1 MNHRLKS
8 PFFFFLF
15 IISISAFSQNN
26 SIKLFLKCS
35 CDSNYIRD
43 QINYIDYV
51 RDQEDANIIL
61 EVYGDPNGNRGKYSI
76 YFIGKNNFIGMDDKL
91 SFESHPKMTND
102 EIRSGLKDKI
112 QTGILKYLVKT
123 TDINDLNIS
132 ITKPE
137 NNIYDY
143 DSLIVDKWK
152 NWIFEISASGYYEK
166 ESSRKVND
174 FNGRFEVNRYTE
186 DWRIETTL
194 RFFKRIEEF
203 LSENNNFKSSRVY
216 KGAYGKI
223 VRSISDHWSTGIFY
237 GLSED
242 SYENIKFSNNFSP
255 AIEYSIFPYKEVVRR
270 EMVLEYKIGYRK
282 NNYQSKTIYGKND
295 EFLGIHSFAF
305 KTRYRQNWG
314 DIYSRF
320 SFFTYLH
327 DNSKNRLT
335 FDNYLNIRIFEGFS
349 LRLGAEIRFIRD
361 QINLAAGQASIE
373 DLLLQQRS
381 IATDFY
387 NEFRL
392 GLTYTFGSAFN
403 NIINTR
409 L

>member
-112 QTGILKYLVKT
+112 QRGILKYLVKT

-137 NNIYDY
+137 INIYDY

-203 LSENNNFKSSRVY
+203 LSETNNFKSSRVY

-237 GLSED
+237 GLSKD

>member
-112 QTGILKYLVKT
+112 QRGILKYLVKT

-137 NNIYDY
+137 INISDY

-237 GLSED
+237 GLSKD

-295 EFLGIHSFAF
+295 EFLGTHSFAF

>member
-1 MNHRLKS
+1 MNHSLKS
-8 PFFFFLF
+8 LFFLF
-15 IISISAFSQNN
+15 FITLTSLYSQNN

-112 QTGILKYLVKT
+112 QRGILKYLVKT

-132 ITKPE
+132 ITKLD
-137 NNIYDY
+137 NNISDS

-203 LSENNNFKSSRVY
+203 LSETNNFKSSRVY

-255 AIEYSIFPYKEVVRR
+255 AIEYSIFPYKDVVRR

-295 EFLGIHSFAF
+295 EFLGTHSFAF

>member
-1 MNHRLKS
+1 M
-8 PFFFFLF
+8 
-15 IISISAFSQNN
+15 
-26 SIKLFLKCS
+26 FLKCS

-112 QTGILKYLVKT
+112 QRGILKYLVKT

-132 ITKPE
+132 ITKLD
-137 NNIYDY
+137 NNISDS

-203 LSENNNFKSSRVY
+203 LSETNNFKSSRVY
-216 KGAYGKI
+216 QGAYGKI

-255 AIEYSIFPYKEVVRR
+255 AIEYSIFPYKDVVRR

-295 EFLGIHSFAF
+295 EFLGTHSFAF

>member
-137 NNIYDY
+137 SNISDN

>member
-1 MNHRLKS
+1 MNHSLKS
-8 PFFFFLF
+8 LFFLF
-15 IISISAFSQNN
+15 FITLTSLYSQNN

-76 YFIGKNNFIGMDDKL
+76 YFIGKNNFIGMDDQL

-137 NNIYDY
+137 SNISDN

-203 LSENNNFKSSRVY
+203 LSETNNFKSSRVY

-255 AIEYSIFPYKEVVRR
+255 AIEYSIFPYKDVVRR

-295 EFLGIHSFAF
+295 EFLGTHSFAF

>member
-76 YFIGKNNFIGMDDKL
+76 YFIGKNNFIGMHDKL

-137 NNIYDY
+137 SNISDN

-203 LSENNNFKSSRVY
+203 LSETNNFKSSRVY

>member
-137 NNIYDY
+137 INISDY

>member
-61 EVYGDPNGNRGKYSI
+61 EIYGDPNGNRGKYSI

-112 QTGILKYLVKT
+112 QRGILKYLVKT

-132 ITKPE
+132 ITKLD
-137 NNIYDY
+137 NNISDS

-174 FNGRFEVNRYTE
+174 FNGRFEINRYTE

-203 LSENNNFKSSRVY
+203 LSETNNFKSSRVY

>member
-1 MNHRLKS
+1 MNHSLKS
-8 PFFFFLF
+8 LFFLF
-15 IISISAFSQNN
+15 FITLTSLYSQKH

-76 YFIGKNNFIGMDDKL
+76 YFIGKKNFIGIDDKL

-137 NNIYDY
+137 SNISNN

-203 LSENNNFKSSRVY
+203 LSETNNFKSSRVY

-255 AIEYSIFPYKEVVRR
+255 AIEYSIFPYKDVVRR

-295 EFLGIHSFAF
+295 EFLGTHSFAF

>member
-112 QTGILKYLVKT
+112 QRGILKYLVKT

-137 NNIYDY
+137 SNISEY

-203 LSENNNFKSSRVY
+203 LSETNNFKSSRVY

-255 AIEYSIFPYKEVVRR
+255 AIEYSIFPYKDVVRR

-295 EFLGIHSFAF
+295 EFLGTHSFAF